1 MAVRPNSAT
10 PVVPYATRDALKRI
24 VLPMRLISAAALL
37 LVSSAAALADNN
49 PAFDARTI
57 CASIY
62 QPVCASK
69 AGETKTF
76 PNACLAKGAGFTP
89 VSHGGCGEAPELPRF
104 CGGKSCSGK

>member
-1 MAVRPNSAT
+1 
-10 PVVPYATRDALKRI
+10 
-24 VLPMRLISAAALL
+24 MRLISAAALL
-37 LVSSAAALADNN
+37 LLSSAAAFADNN
-49 PAFDARTI
+49 PAFDPSTI

-89 VSHGGCGEAPELPRF
+89 VSQGGCDGPRELPRF
-104 CGGKSCSGK
+104 CGGKSCKAVGNRQ